1 MNKKQKKN
9 LIRIII
15 ATLAV
20 IALEIFK
27 PAGIVGLILYVAVYL
42 VIGYDVL
49 IKAFKGIK
57 NKQPF
62 DENLLMAIATLGA
75 IALALYERSNDY
87 REAIAVMLFYQI
99 GEWFQ
104 SYAVSKSRKNIT
116 DLMDIAPEYANLVNE
131 DGETEETDPEDVPV
145 GSTILCKP
153 GEKVPID
160 GIIVKGNTSVDTKA
174 LTGESVPSF
183 LEEGNEIYSGC
194 INLTGAIEIKT
205 TKEYADSTVA
215 KVLELIEE
223 ASSKKAKTEKFITR
237 FSRVYTPTVVYLAL
251 ALMLLP
257 PTVIYF
263 MTGNFQIGTWIYRAL
278 TFLVISCPCAL
289 VISIPLSFFAGIGC
303 AGKHGVLIKGSN
315 YLELLAKMK
324 TVVFDKT
331 GTLTKGNFTVTK
343 IVPVYSEKEEL
354 IHLVTHL
361 EKFSDHP
368 VALSVMDAFDKI
380 TDECDVTEIE
390 EIRGEGIKALVNG
403 ETALCGNRKLMDRF
417 GISFTE
423 ATETGTILYVA
434 VRERY
439 MGYIVISDEIK
450 PGVKETL
457 AKLKR
462 TGVNKTVMLTGD
474 VKKTAEAVAHE
485 VGVDEFHAELL
496 PQDKVSIVEGLLKSR
511 NIDKETVAFVG
522 DGINDAPVLTL
533 SDVGIAMGAIGSDA
547 AIEAADVVLMDDDVR
562 KIATALKISSKC
574 LRIVKENIVFAIGVK
589 VICLILGALGL
600 ANMWL
605 AVFADVGVMVIA
617 VLNAIRT
624 MFVKE

>member
-9 LIRIII
+9 LFRIII
-15 ATLAV
+15 ATIAV
-20 IALEIFK
+20 IALEIIK
-27 PAGIVGLILYVAVYL
+27 PAGILGFILYLAVYL

-49 IKAFKGIK
+49 LKAFKGIR

-62 DENLLMAIATLGA
+62 DENLLMAIATVGA
-75 IALALYERSNDY
+75 IALALYEKSSDY

-104 SYAVSKSRKNIT
+104 SYAVARSRKNIT
-116 DLMDIAPEYANLVNE
+116 DLMDIAPEYANLINE
-131 DGETEETDPEDVPV
+131 DGEAEETDPEDVPV
-145 GSTILCKP
+145 GSIILCKP

-160 GIIVKGNTSVDTKA
+160 GIILKGSTSVDTKA

-194 INLTGAIEIKT
+194 INLTGAIMIKT

-237 FSRVYTPTVVYLAL
+237 FSRVYTPVVVYLAL

-257 PTVIYF
+257 PVVIYF
-263 MTGNFQIGTWIYRAL
+263 MTGSFEIGKWIYRAL

-303 AGKHGVLIKGSN
+303 AGKHGILIKGSN

-331 GTLTKGNFTVTK
+331 GTLTKGNFSVTR
-343 IVPVYSEKEEL
+343 IVPVNSEKEEL
-354 IHLVTHL
+354 IHFVTHL
-361 EKFSDHP
+361 EKYSDHP
-368 VALSVMDAFDKI
+368 VALSVMDAFEKI
-380 TDECDVTEIE
+380 NDECEVTEIE
-390 EIRGEGIKALVNG
+390 EIRGEGIKALVDG
-403 ETALCGNRKLMDRF
+403 KVTLCGNRKLLDRF
-417 GISFTE
+417 NVSFEE
-423 ATETGTILYVA
+423 ATETGTIIYAAVENRYLGYV
-434 VRERY
+434 
-439 MGYIVISDEIK
+439 VISDEIK
-450 PGVKETL
+450 PEVKETL
-457 AKLKR
+457 IKLKKI
-462 TGVNKTVMLTGD
+462 GVNKTVMLTGD
-474 VKKTAEAVAHE
+474 VRKTAEAVAKE
-485 VGVDEFHAELL
+485 TGIDEFHAELL
-496 PQDKVSIVEGLLKSR
+496 PQDKVSIVEGLLSNR

-547 AIEAADVVLMDDDVR
+547 AIEAADVVLMDDDVK
-562 KIATALKISSKC
+562 KISTALKISGKC

-617 VLNAIRT
+617 VLNAIRC

>member
-9 LIRIII
+9 LLRIIAAAI
-15 ATLAV
+15 AVT
-20 IALEIFK
+20 ALEIIK
-27 PAGIVGLILYVAVYL
+27 PAGIPGLTLYLTVYVL
-42 VIGYDVL
+42 IGYDVL
-49 IKAFKGIK
+49 IRAFKGIK

-75 IALALYERSNDY
+75 IALALYEKSNDY
-87 REAIAVMLFYQI
+87 REAIAVMLFYQT

-131 DGETEETDPEDVPV
+131 AGETEETDPEDVPA
-145 GSTILCKP
+145 GSIILCKP

-174 LTGESVPSF
+174 LTGESAPSF
-183 LEEGNEIYSGC
+183 LEEGNEVYSGC

-237 FSRVYTPTVVYLAL
+237 FSRVYTPVVVYLAL

-257 PTVIYF
+257 PVVIF
-263 MTGNFQIGTWIYRAL
+263 FFTGDFQIGTWIYRAL

-303 AGKHGVLIKGSN
+303 AGKHGILIKGSN

-343 IVPVYSEKEEL
+343 IVPADSEKEEL

-368 VALSVMDAFDKI
+368 VALSVMDAFEKI
-380 TDECDVTEIE
+380 TDECEVTEIE

-403 ETALCGNRKLMDRF
+403 EQALCGNRKLMDRF
-417 GISFTE
+417 GITFTE
-423 ATETGTILYVA
+423 ALETGTILYVA
-434 VRERY
+434 LRDRF

-474 VKKTAEAVAHE
+474 VKKTAEAVAE
-485 VGVDEFHAELL
+485 KISIDEYHAELL
-496 PQDKVSIVEGLLKSR
+496 PQDKVSILETLLKKR
-511 NIDKETVAFVG
+511 NVDKETVAFVG
-522 DGINDAPVLTL
+522 DGINDAPVLSL

-547 AIEAADVVLMDDDVR
+547 AIEAADVVLMDDDVK

-574 LRIVKENIVFAIGVK
+574 LRIVKENIIFAIGVK

-617 VLNAIRT
+617 VLNAIRC
-624 MFVKE
+624 MFVKD